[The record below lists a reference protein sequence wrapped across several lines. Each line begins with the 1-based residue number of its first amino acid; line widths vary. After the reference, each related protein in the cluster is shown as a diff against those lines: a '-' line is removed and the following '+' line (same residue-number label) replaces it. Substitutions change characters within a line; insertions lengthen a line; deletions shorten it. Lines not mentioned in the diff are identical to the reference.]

1 LTGDEKTNVEEKLAA
16 LKETLEGEDT
26 AAIASATE
34 ALMTASQEF
43 GQRLY
48 EAAAAQQNA
57 SEGPSEESDSD
68 VVDAEIVDEQ

>member
-1 LTGDEKTNVEEKLAA
+1 MAA
-16 LKETLEGEDT
+16 LKEALEGEDT

-34 ALMTASQEF
+34 ALMVASQEF

-48 EAAAAQQNA
+48 EAAAADQNT
-57 SEGPSEESDSD
+57 SGNPSDEVDDD